1 MKEIAFGVLLLAHGG
16 SPSWNKDAA
25 KIMREAENEL
35 AMPVELALGM
45 ADTKATQVAVDQLK
59 KRGADKI
66 VAVPLFVNSRS
77 EVMDQTRFI
86 LGLSDKPSAILRD
99 ALAGAAKKHAHHA
112 AKGGGHHHHSFSE
125 KPIVNELP
133 LVITPA
139 LDDHP
144 LVAQV
149 LLERALRLSKDAKK
163 EVLLVVGHGPN
174 DEQANDA
181 WLRTMRALAARARKE
196 GGFAAGA
203 AFTIRD
209 DAPEPVR
216 QAAIEKLRERV
227 AKETREGRRAVV
239 VPLLLARGGI
249 ESHIVDA
256 LVGLSYAWEGQT
268 LAPHPNLARWVAA
281 SARAGAGRKDMRMM
295 KEKL

>member
-16 SPSWNKDAA
+16 SPSWNRDAE
-25 KIMREAENEL
+25 KIMRDAEAEL
-35 AMPVELALGM
+35 AMPVELTLGM
-45 ADTKATQVAVDQLK
+45 ADLKATQVAVEQLK

-86 LGLSDKPSAILRD
+86 LGVSAKPSAVLRD
-99 ALAGAAKKHAHHA
+99 ALTAAAKKHAHHA
-112 AKGGGHHHHSFSE
+112 AKGGGHHHSFSE
-125 KPIVNELP
+125 KPIDNDLP
-133 LVITPA
+133 LVFVPA

-149 LLERALRLSKDAKK
+149 LLERALKLSKDAKK
-163 EVLLVVGHGPN
+163 EVLIVIGHGPN
-174 DEQANDA
+174 DEQANEI
-181 WLRTMRALAARARKE
+181 WLGAMRKLAGRARRE

-203 AFTIRD
+203 AYTIRD

-216 QAAIEKLRERV
+216 QAAVEKLRERV
-227 AKETREGRRAVV
+227 AKETRSGRRAVV

-256 LVGLSYAWEGQT
+256 LVGLKYAWDGAT
-268 LAPHPNLARWVAA
+268 LAPHPNLARWVVE
-281 SARAGAGRKDMRMM
+281 SARAGAVRSDMRIS
-295 KEKL
+295 KEKP